1 MLRTP
6 GRRKSSDDVINL
18 VWDSFRA
25 NNGIMSLLQLLQT
38 KVPATDADA
47 IRALSCQALV
57 GLARSPTATQ
67 IMSKLPIFN
76 NGSLTMLVREP
87 VLPDHR
93 DEHLKFQRYAHE
105 LLEKV
110 CVFCSVVDPH
120 RFQCGSGS
128 GSSFLFRYGSLD
140 PDPYQESKT
149 SQVRIWDRL

>member
-1 MLRTP
+1 MRRTP

-110 CVFCSVVDPH
+110 CVFSQC
-120 RFQCGSGS
+120 CGSALVS
-128 GSSFLFRYGSLD
+128 MRIR
-140 PDPYQESKT
+140 
-149 SQVRIWDRL
+149 VRIQFFISVWILILGR